1 MKALYIKKYGSLESL
16 KTEEVAKPVLKDNTV
31 LVHIPAAAVNFSNVA
46 IATGKPFIARFMG
59 LGFPGP
65 KFPIPGSEI
74 AGQVEAVGK
83 NMKRFRVGDE
93 VYGDLSDFGRG
104 GFAEYVAVPEK
115 ALELKP
121 TNISFVEAASV
132 PETALVALQALRD
145 KGKLQPG
152 QKVLIIG
159 ASGGIGTFAVQI
171 AKAFGAEVTG
181 VSSTKNTELVRSIGA
196 DNVIDYTTVDFTDG
210 RKTFD
215 LIVATAGRYS
225 IYAIRRALNPE
236 GTYVATGGAMSQ
248 IFQATLLGP
257 LLSRKNGKHLG
268 SLLVKTN
275 EGLVFMKE
283 LIETGKVKPVIDR
296 CYPFSEIGEAFKYY
310 QTGHVKGKV
319 VVEIS

>member
-1 MKALYIKKYGSLESL
+1 M
-16 KTEEVAKPVLKDNTV
+16 
-31 LVHIPAAAVNFSNVA
+31 
-46 IATGKPFIARFMG
+46 
-59 LGFPGP
+59 
-65 KFPIPGSEI
+65 
-74 AGQVEAVGK
+74 
-83 NMKRFRVGDE
+83 
-93 VYGDLSDFGRG
+93 
-104 GFAEYVAVPEK
+104 
-115 ALELKP
+115 
-121 TNISFVEAASV
+121 
-132 PETALVALQALRD
+132 
-145 KGKLQPG
+145 
-152 QKVLIIG
+152 
-159 ASGGIGTFAVQI
+159 QI

-296 CYPFSEIGEAFKYY
+296 CYPFSEIGEAFRYY
-310 QTGHVKGKV
+310 DSGHTRGKV

>member
-1 MKALYIKKYGSLESL
+1 MKALYIRKYGTLESL
-16 KTEEVAKPVLKDNTV
+16 NTKEVAKPVLTDHTV
-31 LVHIPAAAVNFSNVA
+31 LVHIRATAVNYSNVA
-46 IATGKPFIARFMG
+46 IVTGKPFIARFMG

-83 NMKRFRVGDE
+83 RIKRFHVGDE

-104 GFAEYVAVPEK
+104 GFAEYVAVSEN

-121 TNISFVEAASV
+121 SNISFAEAATV
-132 PETALVALQALRD
+132 PETALVALQAIRD
-145 KGKLQPG
+145 KGKVKPG
-152 QKVLIIG
+152 QKILIIG
-159 ASGGIGTFAVQI
+159 ASGGIGTYAVQI

-181 VSSTKNTELVRSIGA
+181 VCSTKNVELVRSIGA
-196 DNVIDYTTVDFTDG
+196 DHVIDYTVEDFSRSD
-210 RKTFD
+210 KPFD
-215 LIVATAGRYS
+215 LIIATAGNYS
-225 IYAIRRALNPE
+225 IYAIRRALSPR

-275 EGLVFMKE
+275 EGLHFMKE
-283 LIETGKVKPVIDR
+283 LIETGKVRSVIDR
-296 CYPFSEIGEAFKYY
+296 RYPFSEIGEAFRYY
-310 QTGHVKGKV
+310 DSGHAKGKV

>member
-31 LVHIPAAAVNFSNVA
+31 LVHIRAAAVNFSNVA

-104 GFAEYVAVPEK
+104 GFAEYVAVSEK

-145 KGKLQPG
+145 KGKLKAG

-159 ASGGIGTFAVQI
+159 ASGGIGSFAVQI
-171 AKAFGAEVTG
+171 AKALGAEVTG
-181 VSSTKNTELVRSIGA
+181 VCSTKNKELVRSIGA
-196 DNVIDYTTVDFTDG
+196 DNVIDYTVEDFS
-210 RKTFD
+210 RSNKTFD
-215 LIVATAGRYS
+215 LIVATAGYYS
-225 IYAIRRALNPE
+225 IYAIRRALSPR

-257 LLSRKNGKHLG
+257 LLSRQNGKRLG

-275 EGLVFMKE
+275 EGLALMKE

-296 CYPFSEIGEAFKYY
+296 RYSFSEIGEAFKYY
-310 QTGHVKGKV
+310 QTGHVRGKV